1 MALNSH
7 AYDHAF
13 STHHLI
19 VFNTCTDTIT
29 CFACNRVL
37 GTGTSVERGQVATIQ
52 ELRRHAFGE
61 ERSTTLDSRR
71 PQRHRNGS

>member
-1 MALNSH
+1 MTLNSH

-19 VFNTCTDTIT
+19 VFNIYTDVVT

-37 GTGTSVERGQVATIQ
+37 GTGTSDERCQMATIQ
-52 ELRRHAFGE
+52 QQAREVGAH
-61 ERSTTLDSRR
+61 RSL
-71 PQRHRNGS
+71 